1 MSAQLKDS
9 PSESAPMSIHTY
21 CTLFP
26 LNKYF
31 TCFTTFPLGGNSLV
45 QSQRARGLSLTTGLV
60 ARIWCFHHHDSAH
73 LWQRTQALLQVV
85 AG

>member
-1 MSAQLKDS
+1 MRVQLRDS
-9 PSESAPMSIHTY
+9 PSESAPAPIHTY
-21 CTLFP
+21 CTLYP

-31 TCFTTFPLGGNSLV
+31 TFFTAFPLGGNSLL

-60 ARIWCFHHHDSAH
+60 ARIWCFHHREPAH
-73 LWQRTQALLQVV
+73 LWLRTQALLQAV